1 MKPGLFEID
10 LRRFRP
16 ERPPVLLLG
25 GLDLLRPLNLAG
37 IGAIVASPDFDDPV
51 FASRH
56 CGGRCLLPSFKNR
69 EAVLE
74 TVLAVGDTLTS
85 ALGRRIPL
93 VYGDDDHLD
102 LICDYRDV
110 LAQRFLLLLNDPD
123 IDRAMMEKGRFEGV
137 ARARGIAVPRTY
149 IWGHA
154 GPNALADAPGPV
166 VAKPKQKMHWDES
179 VVFLKFCGGSG
190 KARIFDNG
198 RKVMADRHAR
208 QLRDLL
214 TFQDYIPGDDRQL
227 MSFHGVAD
235 ENGKLLASFVGRK
248 LRTIPAL
255 TGASTFLEMA
265 HDDAVSAFGREVVA
279 RAPLK
284 GVFKIDLK
292 RDARDGSFRVLEV
305 NARYTL
311 WHHLGARN
319 GVNLAKVAYDYLV
332 DGKRPAADIPYRT
345 AYRWIYLR
353 LDYQAYRDL
362 ASRGELSFWRWILS
376 LLLSRKVCHLFSW
389 SDPGPFI
396 SRCSHRLLTW
406 GRRVFDYSR
415 LRLREWLS
423 TAS

>member
-1 MKPGLFEID
+1 MQPGLDVD

-25 GLDLLRPLNLAG
+25 GLDLLRPLRYAG
-37 IGAIVASPDFDDPV
+37 IPAIVASPDVDDPT
-51 FASRH
+51 FASRY
-56 CGGRCLLPSFKNR
+56 CSGRCLLPSFKNR

-74 TVLAVGDTLTS
+74 TILAAGDTLTS

-123 IDRAMMEKGRFEGV
+123 IDRALLEKDRFEAV

-149 IWGHA
+149 TWSHA
-154 GPNALADAPGPV
+154 GPHALADADGPV
-166 VAKPKQKMHWDES
+166 LVKPRRKLHWEDS
-179 VVFLKFCGGSG
+179 AVFLTFCGGAG

-208 QLRDLL
+208 QLKDQL

-227 MSFHGVAD
+227 LSFHGVAD
-235 ENGKLLASFVGRK
+235 ENGELLASFIGRK
-248 LRTIPAL
+248 LRTVPAL
-255 TGASTFLEMA
+255 TGASTFLELA
-265 HDDAVSAFGREVVA
+265 HDEALAAFGREVVA
-279 RAPLK
+279 RVPLK
-284 GVFKIDLK
+284 GAFKIDVK
-292 RDARDGSFRVLEV
+292 KDARDGSFHVLEV

-319 GVNLAKVAYDYLV
+319 GVNLLKAAYDYLV
-332 DGKRPAADIPYRT
+332 DGKRPAASTYRT
-345 AYRWIYLR
+345 DFRWIYLR
-353 LDYQAYRDL
+353 LDYYAYRDL
-362 ASRGELSFWRWILS
+362 ASRGELGFLRWILS
-376 LLLSRKVCHLFSW
+376 LLSSRKVYHLFSW
-389 SDPGPFI
+389 SDPGPLL
-396 SRCSHRLLTW
+396 SRCGERLLIW
-406 GRRVFDYSR
+406 ARRGLDYSR